1 MSMRAFVAACV
12 AAILIAA
19 CGVLALGAFQKSTGA
34 AFSTNGARINPSW
47 SWREVFRTSELGQ
60 TGTQGASGKDM
71 SGAAAHLG
79 PQACTETSGYEWI
92 FVDFGEAHENAACMA
107 SQ

>member
-1 MSMRAFVAACV
+1 MRAFVAACA

-34 AFSTNGARINPSW
+34 AFSTDGARINPSW

-60 TGTQGASGKDM
+60 TGTQGVSGKDM

-79 PQACTETSGYEWI
+79 PQACAETSGYEWI
-92 FVDFGEAHENAACMA
+92 FVDFGEAHENAACMV